1 MDKYKFKL
9 QKLLEIREEK
19 EEENKRL
26 FKNEINALRVE
37 KEKLTK
43 ITDDIKKYS
52 GIQKDEDLI
61 YQKIKRNY
69 LTALEIGKKEGERL
83 VKIKEKEVEFRRLDL
98 IESTKEKKTVEKLK
112 EKDIERFVSEINRV
126 EKNNNDEFALYGY
139 LRNIERRWKNVR

>member
-9 QKLLEIREEK
+9 QKLLELREEK

-26 FKNEINALRVE
+26 FKNEMNALRVE

-69 LTALEIGKKEGERL
+69 LTALELGKKEGERL

-112 EKDIERFVSEINRV
+112 EKDKERFINELNRIER
-126 EKNNNDEFALYGY
+126 NNNDEFALYGY
-139 LRNIERRWKNVR
+139 LRNIERR